1 MNQSPVLMQSYFYDR
16 ALRQTRLLENIK
28 EQSQQLQQ
36 IQAFDTTG
44 GQDDPSCVAVKAVK
58 LDFDLLRYA
67 CYFVERKFEEAARHD
82 CARLIVESVLDP
94 TGGTASGEHWRRWL
108 SVAPCWPRLAETCWS
123 SVLHEVTDLLIERLT
138 ASGLVANREMVREFE
153 DLVSGLTVS
162 DVLPAEIVTQFFAEG
177 EDGGDDDAAG
187 EN

>member
-1 MNQSPVLMQSYFYDR
+1 MTQSPVLLQSYFYDR
-16 ALRQTRLLENIK
+16 SLRQTRLLENIK

-36 IQAFDTTG
+36 IQSIDTTE
-44 GQDDPSCVAVKAVK
+44 GQDDPSGVAVQAVK

-94 TGGTASGEHWRRWL
+94 TGGEASGEHWRRWL
-108 SVAPCWPRLAETCWS
+108 SVAPCWPQLAQACWS
-123 SVLHEVTDLLIERLT
+123 SVRNETTDLLIERLT
-138 ASGLVANREMVREFE
+138 ASGLVINREMVRGIE
-153 DLVSGLTVS
+153 DLVSGLTVG
-162 DVLPAEIVTQFFAEG
+162 DVLPPAIVAQFFAEG
-177 EDGGDDDAAG
+177 NDGGDDGTAG